1 MKVAAFVLLSLLSH
15 FSVAVGVYKGE
26 EGGQIKLEEGKE
38 EEEGGVLYPYAWV
51 TGRWVQVGGAVG
63 RRLLCPGNGLGKQ
76 RGKRRGKFG
85 GGGGATLRRS
95 RMWKKSE

>member
-1 MKVAAFVLLSLLSH
+1 MFCSLFLPTSPLLWR
-15 FSVAVGVYKGE
+15 YKGE

-63 RRLLCPGNGLGKQ
+63 RLLCPGNGLGEATGVG
-76 RGKRRGKFG
+76 GKRRGKFG
-85 GGGGATLRRS
+85 GGEGRP
-95 RMWKKSE
+95 